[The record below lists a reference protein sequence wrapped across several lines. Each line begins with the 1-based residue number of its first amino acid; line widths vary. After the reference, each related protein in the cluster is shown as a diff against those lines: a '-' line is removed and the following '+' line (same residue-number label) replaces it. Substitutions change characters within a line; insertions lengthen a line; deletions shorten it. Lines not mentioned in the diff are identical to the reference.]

1 MKHTESF
8 LTKWHDCDPDLII
21 RPSQILMYM
30 QECGNRQCRA
40 GQLDLDQIHEQ
51 DGIGFILSRIQVSI
65 DAPLPPYV
73 RIWVNTW
80 CPPSRSFSFNRC
92 FEVEYDGKV
101 YARANSEWALVRL
114 QDRSF
119 IKAEDFHP
127 AVPFPEDEPIDK
139 HELPRRARVTSSAK
153 LEEVGKREIRYSD
166 IDYNMHMNNTKYPDM
181 LCDYVPDMLG
191 KYVSGFSLSYL
202 HEAAYGDTLT
212 IYRAESENG
221 YLFRLVNQ
229 HGQTCMEAEL
239 YLQAMNNE

>member
-40 GQLDLDQIHEQ
+40 ADLDLDAIHQNE
-51 DGIGFILSRIQVSI
+51 GVGFILSRIQVSI

-80 CPPSRSFSFNRC
+80 CPPSRGYGYNRC
-92 FEVEYDGKV
+92 FEIEYDGKV
-101 YARANSEWALVRL
+101 YARANSEWALVNL
-114 QDRSF
+114 DDRSF
-119 IKAEDFHP
+119 IKAEDFP
-127 AVPFPEDEPIDK
+127 PLASFPEDEPIDK
-139 HELPRRARVTSSAK
+139 HELPRRARITSSVH
-153 LEEVGKREIRYSD
+153 LEEVGKREVRYSD

-181 LCDYVPDMLG
+181 LCDYVPEMLG

-202 HEAAYGDTLT
+202 FEAAYGDTLT
-212 IYRAESENG
+212 IWRAESEHG
-221 YLFRLVNQ
+221 YLFRVTNQ
-229 HGQTCMEAEL
+229 RGTICMEAEL
-239 YLQAMNNE
+239 YLEDM

>member
-40 GQLDLDQIHEQ
+40 AELDLDAIHQ
-51 DGIGFILSRIQVSI
+51 NQGVGFILSRIQVSI

-80 CPPSRSFSFNRC
+80 CPPSRGFAYNRC
-92 FEVEYDGKV
+92 FEIEYDGKV
-101 YARANSEWALVRL
+101 YARANSEWALVNL
-114 QDRSF
+114 QDRTF
-119 IKAEDFHP
+119 IKSEDFQP
-127 AVPFPEDEPIDK
+127 LSLFPEDVSIDK
-139 HELPRRARVTSSAK
+139 NELPRRARVTSSAH
-153 LEEVGKREIRYSD
+153 LIEVGKREIRYSD

-202 HEAAYGDTLT
+202 HEAAYGDILT
-212 IYRAESENG
+212 VYRAKSENG

-229 HGQTCMEAEL
+229 DGKTCMEAEL
-239 YLQAMNNE
+239 YLQDMR